1 MGETVSINI
10 LGQTLLVKSTESE
23 DLVRRVASHLEE
35 RIEEVR
41 KTGITADTLR
51 LLLYAAFQM
60 ADENLRAEDER
71 SKMEAAVEEA
81 SSRMLEIIEL
91 DEG

>member
-1 MGETVSINI
+1 MEEPVSIHI
-10 LGQTLLVKSTESE
+10 LGQTILVKTPQGE
-23 DLVRRVASHLEE
+23 DVVRRVASHLEE
-35 RIEEVR
+35 RIDEVR
-41 KTGITADTLR
+41 RAGVTADSLR

-71 SKMEAAVEEA
+71 SRLETAVDEA
-81 SSRMLEIIEL
+81 SSRMLEIVKL

>member
-1 MGETVSINI
+1 LEEPVSINI
-10 LGQTLLVKSTESE
+10 LGQTLHVKTPQGE
-23 DLVRRVASHLEE
+23 DVVRRVASHLEE

-41 KTGITADTLR
+41 NTGITADSLR
-51 LLLYAAFQM
+51 LLLYVAFQM

-71 SKMEAAVEEA
+71 SGLEKAIEDA
-81 SSRMLEIIEL
+81 SDRMLEIIKL